1 MDTIYDSCRSYRSFH
16 LKEYWTIEKGRLVLV
31 ELKKLNIINDGYN
44 RKVSLDKMYVNTD
57 HIISITDYVNING
70 YLLSEEFSKKSF
82 SLLKIGTWIRMNA
95 STRQ

>member
-1 MDTIYDSCRSYRSFH
+1 M
-16 LKEYWTIEKGRLVLV
+16 LV

-82 SLLKIGTWIRMNA
+82 SLLKIGNVSSIEEIIVFGTSEEIYSSINSKKEKRILNG
-95 STRQ
+95 